1 MKKNIISINYNEK
14 IILEDIF
21 EIRKNLRF
29 FKKNNIPVYFPFSN
43 ETLKNKKKIINQ
55 INEDG
60 KNSHPENIAAEIN
73 KFLARYEKEIIDNLR
88 EYDHSFKIRK
98 RYKVFLNYY
107 GCDGYYNF
115 PDTIVINIHDKNTE
129 YMLETLFHELIH
141 LLIFE
146 SQKRKG
152 FEETEKIVDKIFI
165 KAGLNFF
172 FQIIR
177 YSSLNSVKRDA
188 EIKFY
193 SEGQYKIAR
202 HPRAKAWVLF
212 LP

>member
-1 MKKNIISINYNEK
+1 MKKSIISINYNEK

-29 FKKNNIPVYFPFSN
+29 FKKNNIPIYFPFSN
-43 ETLKNKKKIINQ
+43 EMLKDRKKLVNQ
-55 INEDG
+55 IIEDG
-60 KNSHPENIAAEIN
+60 KNSYPESIVAGIN

-88 EYDHSFKIRK
+88 GYDSSFKIRK
-98 RYKVFLNYY
+98 KYKVFLNYY

-146 SQKRKG
+146 SQKRKR

-165 KAGLNFF
+165 KAGLKFF
-172 FQIIR
+172 FP
-177 YSSLNSVKRDA
+177 D
-188 EIKFY
+188 
-193 SEGQYKIAR
+193 YKVQQF
-202 HPRAKAWVLF
+202 KSYKKGC
-212 LP
+212 